1 MIDDSLDWF
10 SFEYLARQCLE
21 MPGLPGSEN
30 TSRRLDVLA
39 SLFLRGEFKTTSSYP
54 PGTNFDPD
62 LDPDEWKEMQPDG
75 SWRPVPSP
83 GPLADDR
90 SSDADPTARR
100 LVGKIEPFDRETFIL
115 TVRSMGFNP
124 WPKPPKGSKEDYRS
138 WAKLHLSRLPV
149 SAADSTELEPV
160 PGEKSKADDEW
171 ANYYPAVELFMN
183 LQVHRDEVIK
193 VSERHRWQIVPGPGW
208 LVAARADLEEA
219 AQPSSEAPDT
229 GLTKAARQKGGR
241 QPKYNQA
248 LQEAVGRFRD
258 KIEPG
263 GERLT
268 LSKLKD
274 WIRQNASPNEQY
286 SFEPPIPN
294 CDDLYIDGSRLIWK
308 DRHGR
313 ERDCALRSLERYIQR
328 SNA

>member
-1 MIDDSLDWF
+1 MDAFESPYWNLVQVLAWVYLGDRGLVRRAADEVTDHGEFLQRARMPDGREDLVATPAGRPTPLTLELTASYMGGRAYDGLDQVYQ
-10 SFEYLARQCLE
+10 E
-21 MPGLPGSEN
+21 
-30 TSRRLDVLA
+30 VLA
-39 SLFLRGEFKTTSSYP
+39 SLQNGALTCIGSKNGQGDPKTIPTVHWAGLRFYEDPLRAGPIDSTRDGATWWADLKFRRSEILAIWPDPFAAPTTLP
-54 PGTNFDPD
+54 TPEETEGI
-62 LDPDEWKEMQPDG
+62 DG
-75 SWRPVPSP
+75 A
-83 GPLADDR
+83 PLAD
-90 SSDADPTARR
+90 
-100 LVGKIEPFDRETFIL
+100 
-115 TVRSMGFNP
+115 
-124 WPKPPKGSKEDYRS
+124 
-138 WAKLHLSRLPV
+138 
-149 SAADSTELEPV
+149 
-160 PGEKSKADDEW
+160 
-171 ANYYPAVELFMN
+171 
-183 LQVHRDEVIK
+183 
-193 VSERHRWQIVPGPGW
+193 
-208 LVAARADLEEA
+208 VAEA
-219 AQPSSEAPDT
+219 